1 MKILVLDDGIT
12 GNTTQSLGIVE
23 ALNQEYNLFPIKLKG
38 PSYRLPDRKG
48 SVKLIPKIIG
58 LLLTL
63 KLYNL
68 SYKIFNTFS
77 INKTPEENFSAVIST
92 GSYLAPINLA
102 ISKKFGIKSICIM
115 TPENVPLKKFDLLI
129 VPSHDM
135 LRYKQLKKLKNILVT
150 TCAPNRITE
159 EKLRQGKEK
168 ISGMLNISDIDLKI
182 GLIIGGN
189 DQNYFIDKPWAE
201 KLLKTIHNLTIQ
213 KKISCFLTTSRR
225 TPDDVVQF
233 FLDNTS
239 DSLFVYKEFVGINK
253 TSNYFGILG
262 ICDILLVTEDSVTM
276 ISEACSTGKPVIILG
291 SKRKK
296 KKIAF
301 DTTIKNLIKG
311 NYCSYISVEEFNKL
325 PYEIIKSLKHNFSIL
340 KDTEKCALKIAEM
353 LITKKF

>member
-1 MKILVLDDGIT
+1 MKILVLDDGIA
-12 GNTTQSLGIVE
+12 GNTTQSIGIVE
-23 ALNQEYNLFPIKLKG
+23 ALNWGYDLFPVKLKG

-48 SVKLIPKIIG
+48 SVKLISKIIG
-58 LLLTL
+58 LLLIL

-68 SYKIFNTFS
+68 SYKIFCTFS
-77 INKTPEENFSAVIST
+77 IKRPPKQDFNAVIST
-92 GSYLAPINLA
+92 GSYLAPINLV

-115 TPENVPLKKFDLLI
+115 TPENVPLKEFNLLI

-135 LRYKQLKKLKNILVT
+135 LRYKQLKKLKNVVVT

-159 EKLRQGKEK
+159 EKLTQGKEK
-168 ISGMLNISDIDLKI
+168 ILRIINSPDTDLKI

-201 KLLKTIHNLTIQ
+201 KLLKILHNMAIQ

-225 TPDDVVQF
+225 TPEDVVQF
-233 FLDNTS
+233 FLENTS
-239 DSLFVYKEFVGINK
+239 DSLFVYREFVGINK

-296 KKIAF
+296 KKIVF
-301 DTTIKNLIKG
+301 DTTIKNLIKD
-311 NYCSYISVEEFNKL
+311 NYCFYVSVEEFDKL
-325 PYEIIKSLKHNFSIL
+325 PCVIVKSLKHNFSIL
-340 KDTEKCALKIAEM
+340 KDTEKCALKIMEM
-353 LITKKF
+353 LSTKKS